1 MLCFQRLFMFSAQLL
16 IKYVHQL
23 PEKLI
28 SQIRRWGK
36 ISSTSKEDFDLSGF
50 SEKRNGFP
58 WFLYPKITLFL
69 RICLKRK
76 GHRSPEIPLEFYLF
90 PSPDFPRFILG
101 HFWGPKK
108 TRKSQNRKNRKGAKK
123 GEMVV
128 FRVKLIKFAQFND
141 FSPFS
146 LKMSFPWPPVRR
158 CLCSHT
164 FLIYFGRFWDGHLGK
179 KPENALQNHI
189 LMKCW
194 QFTHFSLKIGSGGH
208 FPVSCPKGLPKH
220 LRNHYPEQHL
230 RPGTTE
236 TRF

>member
-1 MLCFQRLFMFSAQLL
+1 MKSWKRVSVHAVEKISPQRRKWKMEFWGKTYWYFKKSWTGNMKSLWKRNVILRFLRLALRFQRLFMFSAQLL

-76 GHRSPEIPLEFYLF
+76 GHRSPEIPLKFYPF

-108 TRKSQNRKNRKGAKK
+108 LENHRIARIAKGPKR
-123 GEMVV
+123 EQRVV
-128 FRVKLIKFAQFND
+128 
-141 FSPFS
+141 
-146 LKMSFPWPPVRR
+146 
-158 CLCSHT
+158 
-164 FLIYFGRFWDGHLGK
+164 LGW
-179 KPENALQNHI
+179 I
-189 LMKCW
+189 
-194 QFTHFSLKIGSGGH
+194 
-208 FPVSCPKGLPKH
+208 
-220 LRNHYPEQHL
+220 
-230 RPGTTE
+230 
-236 TRF
+236 